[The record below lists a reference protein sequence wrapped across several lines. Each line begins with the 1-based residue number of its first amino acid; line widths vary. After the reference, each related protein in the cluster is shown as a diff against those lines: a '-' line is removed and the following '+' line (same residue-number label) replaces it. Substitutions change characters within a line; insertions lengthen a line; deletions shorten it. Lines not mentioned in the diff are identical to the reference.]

1 MRRRGWQRPFVKSVK
16 FYTESKTQQPSKSAA
31 TFSLSSDT
39 PPTASIFSA
48 PVPCHC
54 TPYPNAQAKGWDT
67 MERALDGFDK
77 QQVEDY
83 KDDIDT
89 LLVFAGLY
97 SAVLTAFVIESY
109 PLLQEDTAVPSPSL
123 SQFEPTPAAVRLN
136 VLWFA
141 SLVLSLSTASLG
153 IMVKQ
158 WLREYMSFT
167 TSSAQGHLRVRAY
180 RRSGLETWKVFGI
193 ASTLPLLLQLSLLLF
208 FVGLC
213 DFTANVHPSI
223 RNTTLSLVCAW
234 AFLIFSVVLAPI
246 FSARCPYKT
255 PALKPMTTSHS
266 GGSAPI

>member
-1 MRRRGWQRPFVKSVK
+1 
-16 FYTESKTQQPSKSAA
+16 
-31 TFSLSSDT
+31 
-39 PPTASIFSA
+39 
-48 PVPCHC
+48 
-54 TPYPNAQAKGWDT
+54 

-109 PLLQEDTAVPSPSL
+109 PLLQEDTAGESLQVLRQIATQSAGYVIMGGQLVNTTATVPSASL
-123 SQFEPTPAAVRLN
+123 SQFEPTSTAVRLN

-153 IMVKQ
+153 ILVKS
-158 WLREYMSFT
+158 WLREYVAFA
-167 TSSAQGHLRVRAY
+167 TSSAQGNLRVRAF
-180 RRSGLETWKVFGI
+180 RRSGLETWQVFGI
-193 ASTLPLLLQLSLLLF
+193 ASILPLLLQLSLLFF

-213 DFTANVHPSI
+213 YFTANVHPSV
-223 RNTTLSLVCAW
+223 RNTTLPLVCAW
-234 AFLIFSVVLAPI
+234 GFIIFSAILAPI

-255 PALKPMTTSHS
+255 P
-266 GGSAPI
+266 